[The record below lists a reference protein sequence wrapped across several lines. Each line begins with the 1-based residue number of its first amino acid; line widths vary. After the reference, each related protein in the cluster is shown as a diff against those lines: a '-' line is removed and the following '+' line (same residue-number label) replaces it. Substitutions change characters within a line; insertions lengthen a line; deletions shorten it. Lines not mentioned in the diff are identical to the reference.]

1 MASAEPSSEISTSE
15 TREAVAADALS
26 QLQTRQSGDNRDI
39 RNAPPAS
46 SPVENTPLSSISNS
60 SQSSFGYSS
69 LDLSASGD
77 SPTLGEIPSRSSKRA
92 APSTEF
98 RSIRSRRGSP
108 DSQYPPAT
116 PTTSAGAQSTPAA
129 YPFSTGLVTPTFFQ
143 EPPTVKRRTRKF
155 PTPQATLRPSTGA
168 RDDNGDARM
177 HTLSAPP
184 QRPDLL
190 DLRAPLPHFST
201 FGDRTPSEVLSAGPA
216 SSLGYREHPR
226 SSFPRGQ
233 NSIPPSPSMSARGY
247 INTPSSYGHPSGLPR
262 HPDATSSWLPA
273 SKVKPSTS
281 QSTSLKRTF
290 GLPPNPPPALTGL
303 PQSYQNLP
311 TLQSVIEQAAVQ
323 PSVDADGFMVLRG
336 AVPVAQVQ
344 ELVVMIANG
353 LKVVTQSETTLVYGM
368 PLQVYRIRDE
378 FVNKWREMLRPF
390 YDPVG
395 KAMPKMPSSTQ
406 LCAFKAT
413 DPANVNTSIPNVGG
427 KNHLLV
433 HIAVTELSPE
443 NGFYTILRG
452 SHQSKHPTVAQ
463 VSEWNPT
470 SFTLAEGDA
479 LVWRGDVSYLR
490 SSKGGG
496 IWLNL
501 NFDWGPGMVDLTT
514 DEAN

>member
-1 MASAEPSSEISTSE
+1 MTSPSSKPMASAEPSSEIRQTE

-26 QLQTRQSGDNRDI
+26 QLQTRQSGDDRDT

-46 SPVENTPLSSISNS
+46 SPVEITPLSSISNS

-69 LDLSASGD
+69 LDLSASRD
-77 SPTLGEIPSRSSKRA
+77 SPPLGEIPSRSSKRA

-98 RSIRSRRGSP
+98 RSIRSRRGSQ
-108 DSQYPPAT
+108 DSQYPPIT
-116 PTTSAGAQSTPAA
+116 PTTSAGAQLTPAA
-129 YPFSTGLVTPTFFQ
+129 YPFSPGLVTPNFFQ

-168 RDDNGDARM
+168 REDNGDARM

-184 QRPDLL
+184 RRPDLL
-190 DLRAPLPHFST
+190 DLRAPLPQFST

-216 SSLGYREHPR
+216 SSLGYRGHAG
-226 SSFPRGQ
+226 SSFPGGQ
-233 NSIPPSPSMSARGY
+233 TSIPPSPSMSAREY
-247 INTPSSYGHPSGLPR
+247 INTPSSRGHPSGLPR

-344 ELVVMIANG
+344 ELVAMIANG
-353 LKVVTQSETTLVYGM
+353 LKVVTRSETTLVYGM

-378 FVNKWREMLRPF
+378 FVNVRSFAHNR
-390 YDPVG
+390 YC
-395 KAMPKMPSSTQ
+395 S
-406 LCAFKAT
+406 
-413 DPANVNTSIPNVGG
+413 
-427 KNHLLV
+427 LL
-433 HIAVTELSPE
+433 TL
-443 NGFYTILRG
+443 
-452 SHQSKHPTVAQ
+452 TVA
-463 VSEWNPT
+463 EM
-470 SFTLAEGDA
+470 A
-479 LVWRGDVSYLR
+479 
-490 SSKGGG
+490 
-496 IWLNL
+496 
-501 NFDWGPGMVDLTT
+501 
-514 DEAN
+514 